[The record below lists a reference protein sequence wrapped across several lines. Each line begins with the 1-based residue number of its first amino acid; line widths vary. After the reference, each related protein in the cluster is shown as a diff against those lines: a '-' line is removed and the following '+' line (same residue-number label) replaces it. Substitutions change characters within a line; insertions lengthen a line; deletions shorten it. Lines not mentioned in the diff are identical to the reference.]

1 MATAATSAAM
11 GKTTNMAG
19 HGAKRIY
26 KSRYDSIS
34 TFICNC
40 GGESCPQEK
49 RTAVCLYICIYVSMY
64 RSRAC
69 GRRANPAH
77 NLTRSPSFFISFRTS
92 HHPAIQ
98 RCRVPRGRGP
108 DGEAQSERDRLSPRA
123 SHCPPLRARPAGDYE
138 GAVRRCS
145 LAALRRC
152 AASLRCV
159 GSGLAPRAHCLS
171 RSTVRT
177 LPRFRERANTLPP
190 HTPLRRVAAYTW
202 TTKPK
207 VRASFVLI
215 VCWIVWCSLNF
226 RTLLVC
232 PTHSGPLG
240 EHTVD

>member
-77 NLTRSPSFFISFRTS
+77 NLTRSPSFLISFRTS
-92 HHPAIQ
+92 HHPALQ

-152 AASLRCV
+152 SASLRCV
-159 GSGLAPRAHCLS
+159 AALRRLRVGAACSLPLPLHGPHSPSLS
-171 RSTVRT
+171 RT
-177 LPRFRERANTLPP
+177 RE
-190 HTPLRRVAAYTW
+190 HTPSPHPTASRRSIHVDDKTEGAR
-202 TTKPK
+202 
-207 VRASFVLI
+207 VICFDCLLD
-215 VCWIVWCSLNF
+215 CFVWCSLN
-226 RTLLVC
+226 
-232 PTHSGPLG
+232 
-240 EHTVD
+240 